1 MNISIDTPYASIKE
15 VARRTGQSES
25 WVRKAIKEGRLLIRE
40 KKEGSGEAVLVNMIS
55 LAMEAAAQAERV
67 DAKPNSKPQ
76 R

>member
-1 MNISIDTPYASIKE
+1 MNIVVDTPYASIKE

-25 WVRKAIKEGRLLIRE
+25 WVRKAIKDGRLLIRD
-40 KKEGSGEAVLVNMIS
+40 KTEGSGEAVLVNMIS